1 MLTQL
6 LAAWWQPIGAGNSV
20 ACFALAGSIFAR
32 ALLHDRRAVQLL
44 GLAGIAAALLLLAL
58 RDIHGIATVLGAT
71 LGLLLAA
78 GKSRARHD

>member
-1 MLTQL
+1 
-6 LAAWWQPIGAGNSV
+6 
-20 ACFALAGSIFAR
+20 
-32 ALLHDRRAVQLL
+32 LL